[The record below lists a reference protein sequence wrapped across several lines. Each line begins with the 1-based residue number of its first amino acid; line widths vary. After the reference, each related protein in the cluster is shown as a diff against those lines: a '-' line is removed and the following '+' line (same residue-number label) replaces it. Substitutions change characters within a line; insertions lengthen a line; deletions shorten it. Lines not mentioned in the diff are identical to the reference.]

1 MILCFSG
8 TGNSRAVA
16 GWLAAA
22 LGEDV
27 TLIDRRFLDS
37 RPDARDTER
46 VVWVFPVYSWGVP
59 PVVLE
64 AIRLFGVSGR
74 RNYAVCTCGDDV
86 GLMPR
91 MLRAALAG
99 CGAGLSGVWSVI
111 MPNNYVTMKGFDVDP
126 ADVVGAKLEAAPAR
140 VREIARQIAMRV
152 TGVTDVVKGRFA
164 WLKTRV
170 VYPWFVRHAMSPEL
184 FHVTDDCVGCGKCA
198 AVCPMENIS
207 MENAHPR
214 WSDRC
219 AFCLACYHVCP
230 CHAVA
235 YGSATRNK
243 GQYRRFLSDH

>member
-1 MILCFSG
+1 MIFCFSG

-16 GWLAAA
+16 GWLADA

-27 TLIDRRFLDS
+27 TPIDRRFLDS
-37 RPDARDTER
+37 CSQLPDADR

-64 AIRLFGVSGR
+64 AVKQSASCGKRT
-74 RNYAVCTCGDDV
+74 YAVCTCGDDV
-86 GLMPR
+86 GLMPL
-91 MLRAALAG
+91 MLRSAMAG
-99 CGAGLSGVWSVI
+99 RGVVLSGVWSVI

-126 ADVVGAKLEAAPAR
+126 AEVANAKLEAAPAR
-140 VREIARQIAMRV
+140 VKEIANRIAAGV

-164 WLKTRV
+164 WFKTRV
-170 VYPWFVRHAMSPEL
+170 VYPWFVRHAMLPEH
-184 FHVTDDCVGCGKCA
+184 FHVIDACVGCGKCA

-235 YGSATRNK
+235 YGNATSSK